1 MYIKIIGED
10 ERYNVSLEPFTTQHG
25 YEAVRF
31 VGDEVP
37 ATDKGF
43 MAYEDDK
50 ELFDLSRYVFPYGD
64 NEFCVAEDSIEPIEP
79 AEYKPLPPN
88 PLDVKLANMNRRIS
102 AITPYEQS
110 KTAYY
115 GEIEKV
121 FYGVPNGNV
130 SVFFDKY
137 DGEYGVSRIEDRLT
151 VSFPDRLTD
160 MTDIT
165 IMVQQ

>member
-1 MYIKIIGED
+1 MYIKIIGVD

-50 ELFDLSRYVFPYGD
+50 ELFDLSRYVYPYGD

-79 AEYKPLPPN
+79 AEYVPLQHN
-88 PLDVKLANMNRRIS
+88 PIDVKLANMNRRINQL
-102 AITPYEQS
+102 APYTDT
-110 KTAYY
+110 KIGYF
-115 GEIEKV
+115 GE
-121 FYGVPNGNV
+121 
-130 SVFFDKY
+130 
-137 DGEYGVSRIEDRLT
+137 T
-151 VSFPDRLTD
+151 
-160 MTDIT
+160 
-165 IMVQQ
+165 

>member
-10 ERYNVSLEPFTTQHG
+10 ERYYVSLEPFTTQHG

-50 ELFDLSRYVFPYGD
+50 ELFDLSRYTYPYGD

-79 AEYKPLPPN
+79 AEYVPLPPN
-88 PLDVKLANMNRRIS
+88 PIDVKLANMNRRINQL
-102 AITPYEQS
+102 APYTDTKIGYFGETS
-110 KTAYY
+110 KT
-115 GEIEKV
+115 
-121 FYGVPNGNV
+121 FYDAPQGNTL
-130 SVFFDKY
+130 VFFDGY
-137 DGEYGVSRIEDRLT
+137 NGNYSVERIENRLI
-151 VSFPDRLTD
+151 VSFDELTQD
-160 MTDIT
+160 TVIT
-165 IMVQQ
+165 ISIQ